1 MRREVDRMKGKL
13 LGVLGVLLLAVLVTP
28 AMATE
33 SDSITVNSSGLFL
46 YNFDVEK
53 TGFPNIYEFY
63 GYFNNTI
70 NQDLQAET
78 IYLYINGTI
87 QVITNNSSII
97 VPAGKTEYRAYLFN
111 YQFNEPG
118 DYNVSVGTTNSW
130 LRNQTLSLWPD
141 LNVTEITLNPSS
153 PRLGE
158 SVTVTVTVNNTG
170 NFDVTQSFNVSLYVD
185 DQFKGNKSIT
195 GLNASESKTVNF
207 SWTPSTPGTYIL
219 KAVVESINGDSN
231 SENNEKSIPISIPE
245 PEIKVSPTNGTVNT
259 VVSVSINSSTGC
271 LSGYVTVFFKNETY
285 SKPVL
290 TNSSFQC
297 QVGSGYVL
305 IGNFTVPSVSVGR
318 YWVEACNATAST
330 TRAEFWVVPSAS
342 QATLADLGIYDLNLS
357 ESALREDETLYITIA
372 ANSSKLGA
380 MNVTLAL
387 VNKTNFESI
396 KSSVIDAKKALYS
409 SIILANA
416 SYTSKR
422 ITGDEVLSVSLPADD
437 YYVVVFN
444 TSAYNYTVDL
454 YNADKTVH
462 VASQVVGAS
471 LEEMGITWKIVD
483 NELNV
488 SDVVEGNDVKI
499 PINATRSVNIA
510 VVAEKDWKQMST
522 PANISKLTRDDIVAK
537 AKWYQLDFSGNK
549 TLNVPKDKI
558 TVGTFNVVVFN
569 TTGGYI
575 YYYNDSTKFNVKPY
589 PKSATLEQ
597 LGANVNLNN
606 TTMNAVGGAISLRIL
621 DVTKYVH
628 IAVVNNS
635 TYSWMKNVIE
645 KKDCMTNQ
653 SLANNATRYFET
665 SSEQVNTLSDL
676 VPDLYYVVVYS
687 NVTVDGIEYVNYYN
701 DSTNFT
707 VVLPPV
713 SAPLQALNITRLDVN
728 GTTFNYGDY
737 VGLQVN
743 VTGTANF
750 NLAILKKEDWDKLKA
765 QLGVKNSTIIGDLGK
780 SKWNATNLKSNM
792 TGTIQTI
799 DYKLYPGN
807 YVVVAYNTT
816 TAGGELVVYYY
827 NDSRQFSVSSK
838 AQLASFEELGIN
850 VFALNKTSARV
861 GEDVRLDVNFT
872 RALNIVVMNETNWT
886 NTMKSPSNETA
897 IGNAV
902 FNWTNVNGS
911 RILTFNIGIPDRYV
925 VVAYE
930 DLNGAIGKYNDS
942 LKLEVKSLARSCNIS
957 DLAAVFDV
965 SPTTLKLNESVK
977 ITLQPT
983 TGVNVAILKEADWSS
998 IKAGQSIRNSTIL
1011 NNSIWSITNVGSGN
1025 QIVTSVPMTSVGDY
1039 VVVLYNVTQYDYVD
1053 CYNDSKTFKVSPPPQ
1068 PDLTVR
1074 ISSVTAVLG
1083 QAVNVSVTVS
1093 NIGDA
1098 DAGAFS
1104 VAFYL
1109 NDTKVDEKTV
1119 DSLAAGESK
1128 ELTFSWTPEAVG
1140 TYILKAVADPEG
1152 VVKESNEDNN
1162 MASTTVTVKAAE
1174 PWQNYDKDRSG
1185 KIETSELITA
1195 IQDWLS
1201 NKLSTKDLINVIQ
1214 KWLQP

>member
-1 MRREVDRMKGKL
+1 MRREVDKMKGKL
-13 LGVLGVLLLAVLVTP
+13 LGVLGVLLLAVLATP

-33 SDSITVNSSGLFL
+33 LDNIIVNESGLYL
-46 YNFDVEK
+46 TNFSVEK
-53 TGFPNIYEFY
+53 TGSPNTYNFS
-63 GYFNNTI
+63 GYFI
-70 NQDLQAET
+70 NVNDTSALQAGT
-78 IYLYINGTI
+78 IYLYINGNKTD
-87 QVITNNSSII
+87 VSNSSIEI
-97 VPAGKTEYRAYLFN
+97 QANTTTWEYLFN
-111 YQFNEPG
+111 YTFKDPG
-118 DYNVSVGTTNSW
+118 DYTVSVGNETDW
-130 LRNQTLSLWPD
+130 LRNKTLWPD
-141 LNVTEITLNPSS
+141 LNVTEITLNPPQ

-185 DQFKGNKSIT
+185 DQFKENRSIT
-195 GLNASESKTVNF
+195 ALNASESKTVSF
-207 SWTPSTPGTYIL
+207 SWTPSALSHTL
-219 KAVVESINGDSN
+219 RAVVESINGDSN
-231 SENNEKSIPISIPE
+231 PRNNEKSIPISIQP

-271 LSGYVTVFFKNETY
+271 LSGYVTVFFKNDTY
-285 SKPVL
+285 SRPVL

-297 QVGSGYVL
+297 QVGSGDVL
-305 IGNFTVPSVSVGR
+305 IGNFTVPSVSVGK
-318 YWVEACNATAST
+318 YWVEARNATATTST
-330 TRAEFWVVPSAS
+330 AEFWVVPSAS
-342 QATLADLGIYDLNLS
+342 QATLADLGMYDLNLS
-357 ESALREDETLYITIA
+357 KSALREDETLYITIA

-416 SYTSKR
+416 YTYER
-422 ITGDEVLSVSLPADD
+422 IAGDKVLSASLPADD

-444 TSAYNYTVDL
+444 TSAYNDTVDL

-462 VASQVVGAS
+462 VASKVVNVS
-471 LEEMGITWKIVD
+471 LSEMGITWEIVG
-483 NELNV
+483 NKLNV

-499 PINATRSVNIA
+499 PINATRPVNIA
-510 VVAEKDWKQMST
+510 VIAEGDWVQIST

-549 TLNVPKDKI
+549 TLNVPKDRI

-569 TTGGYI
+569 TTDSYI

-628 IAVVNNS
+628 IAVVNNN
-635 TYSWMKNVIE
+635 TYTWMKNVIE
-645 KKDCMTNQ
+645 KKDYMTNE

-687 NVTVDGIEYVNYYN
+687 NVTVGSTEYVNYYN
-701 DSTNFT
+701 DSIKFT
-707 VVLPPV
+707 VVLIPV
-713 SAPLQALNITRLDVN
+713 SAPLLALNITRLDVN
-728 GTTFNYGDY
+728 GTTFNYGDH

-750 NLAILKKEDWDKLKA
+750 NLVILKKEDWDNLKA
-765 QLGVKNSTIIGDLGK
+765 QLGVKNSTIIGK
-780 SKWNATNLKSNM
+780 SKWNVTNLNSNS
-792 TGTIQTI
+792 TETIQTI
-799 DYKLYPGN
+799 GKLYPGN

-816 TAGGELVVYYY
+816 TAGGEPFVYYY

-872 RALNIVVMNETNWT
+872 KALNIVVMNETNWT

-911 RILTFNIGIPDRYV
+911 RILTFSITTPDRYV

-930 DLNGAIGKYNDS
+930 DLNGVIGKYNDS

-957 DLAAVFDV
+957 DLATVFDV

-1011 NNSIWSITNVGSGN
+1011 NNSIWSITNVGSN
-1025 QIVTSVPMTSVGDY
+1025 EERVMSVPMRSVGDY

-1068 PDLTVR
+1068 PDLTVS
-1074 ISSVTAVLG
+1074 ISPVTAVLG

-1093 NIGDA
+1093 NAGDA
-1098 DAGAFS
+1098 DAGAFK
-1104 VAFYL
+1104 VALYV
-1109 NDTKVDEKTV
+1109 NENKVGEKTV
-1119 DSLAAGESK
+1119 DSLAAGASK
-1128 ELTFSWTPEAVG
+1128 ELTFSWTPPAVG
-1140 TYILKAVADPEG
+1140 TYTLKAVADTED
-1152 VVKESNEDNN
+1152 VIKESNEDNN

-1214 KWLQP
+1214 KWLQS